1 MHGRTRVIPSAT
13 RGADLVRA
21 CSQFLTYLDR
31 SSLAFA
37 APQMLSD
44 LRMDGTTY
52 GLGAG
57 LLFVTYSVL
66 MLPGSLLVERLGAPN
81 GLALATVAWGLVTA
95 LTSLV
100 RDAPSFFA
108 ARLALGAAEA
118 CCFPGALLRANSSS
132 IHPIRHHRH
141 GNPAA
146 LPPCLMSGRPIRRRR
161 HGNAAALPP
170 RLVSDS
176 AHGAVGSL
184 MVACRGPLVA
194 CALNSIR
201 CMQASGCTSRSSSP
215 RRR

>member
-1 MHGRTRVIPSAT
+1 MRS
-13 RGADLVRA
+13 

-37 APQMLSD
+37 APQMLTD
-44 LRMDGTTY
+44 LRLDGATY

-81 GLALATVAWGLVTA
+81 GLALATIAWGLVTA

-118 CCFPGALLRANSSS
+118 CCFPGALTLVTLDAETTGSYSYGG
-132 IHPIRHHRH
+132 IAACIP
-141 GNPAA
+141 A
-146 LPPCLMSGRPIRRRR
+146 LPNFCKQGAGLRLFCRQCSWPVLVPEASCVRRYLGAPHAFLHRGRDDAGLQRRRGR
-161 HGNAAALPP
+161 HPTEPGAFLLHKCLL
-170 RLVSDS
+170 RLMKP
-176 AHGAVGSL
+176 G
-184 MVACRGPLVA
+184 
-194 CALNSIR
+194 
-201 CMQASGCTSRSSSP
+201 
-215 RRR
+215 